1 MDNEQNYQTRF
12 MIIGAIIGAITGMGA
27 GYLIA
32 QNSQTNESETALS
45 TGDGL
50 RLGVMLFG
58 FLRQLSQLG
67 R

>member
-1 MDNEQNYQTRF
+1 MDNGQNYQTRF

-32 QNSQTNESETALS
+32 QNSQANESDSALT